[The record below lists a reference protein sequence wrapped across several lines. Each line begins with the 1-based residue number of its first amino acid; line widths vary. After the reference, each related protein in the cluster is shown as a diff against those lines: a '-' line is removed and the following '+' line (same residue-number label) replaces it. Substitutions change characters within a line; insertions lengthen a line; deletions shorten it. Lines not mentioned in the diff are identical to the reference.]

1 MLNAKKIE
9 ELTQQIHNALPEGV
23 RQLGE
28 DIDQKIKE
36 ILQFQLGRL
45 DMVTREE
52 FDVQAQVLAK
62 TREKLHALEIRVEQ
76 LERRL
81 NEQDTP

>member
-1 MLNAKKIE
+1 MLNTKKIE

-62 TREKLHALEIRVEQ
+62 TREKLHALETRVEQ